1 MKHLHTKTRD
11 FLVNANNDERIDL
24 LRKNKWIGYSKALE
38 ILGKFDE
45 LKEYPRSHRMPN
57 LLLVGESNN
66 GKTALLQRYMAKN
79 QASIDENTSEAIVP
93 VLYVQAPPEPDQK
106 RFYNTILEALL
117 APYKSSEKIEIR
129 ERRTF
134 HLMRKLNVRLLII
147 DEIHHILAGTISKQR
162 VFLNT
167 LKYISNELQISLICS
182 GTRDAF
188 NAIQTNPQLANR
200 FEPKIL
206 SKWNNNEEYLRLLA
220 SFERL
225 LPLKEESFLYEPS
238 MAKKILSKSEGL
250 IGEISKILELSGIF
264 AIQNGYEKI
273 TKSIIDNI
281 DYTSP
286 SDRKKAIYK
295 L

>member
-1 MKHLHTKTRD
+1 MKHLHTKTRE
-11 FLVNANNDERIDL
+11 FLIKASDSERINL
-24 LRKNKWIGYSKALE
+24 LRKNKWIGYSKAIE
-38 ILGKFDE
+38 ILKKFDE

-66 GKTALLQRYMAKN
+66 GKTALLQRYLMKN
-79 QASIDENTSEAIVP
+79 QASIDPDTSEAIVP

-106 RFYNTILEALL
+106 RFYNTILEAML

-129 ERRTF
+129 EKRTF
-134 HLMRKLNVRLLII
+134 HLMKKLSVRLLII
-147 DEIHHILAGTISKQR
+147 DEIHHILAGTISRQR

-200 FEPKIL
+200 FEPKVL
-206 SKWNNNEEYLRLLA
+206 SKWSNNEEYLRLLA
-220 SFERL
+220 SFEKL
-225 LPLKEESFLYEPS
+225 LPLKEESFLYES
-238 MAKKILSKSEGL
+238 SLAKKILSKSEGL
-250 IGEISKILELSGIF
+250 IGEISRILELSGIL
-264 AIQNGYEKI
+264 AIENGYEKI
-273 TKSIIDNI
+273 TKSIIEKI
-281 DYTSP
+281 DYIPP
-286 SDRKKAIYK
+286 SDRKKAIYI